1 MSIDVLIFTNNHR
14 DQINDA
20 VFSVLLQ
27 EIPCDI
33 YIFNNGN
40 NLLLKPELK
49 IKVKKIFN
57 KSEIKRPGEIRN
69 YGLSQ
74 SFGEYIF
81 FLDGDDVWKK
91 NKLKIQIEILKKYK
105 NDCVFTECLHIDK
118 ITMNIGNVNKKYYY
132 ENQFKNMIIKN
143 MSITGSMSGLGIRR
157 EVLNSLKK
165 RDGYIFNKNII
176 YGEDFDLYLR
186 LSTISK
192 FRKIFENLVII
203 SVDPNSY
210 SRKFSF
216 EAITCWRFYVKLS
229 NIFKFWRINKFY
241 KNIELVI
248 YVIAEFIFFMLISF
262 QRFLKSLFLNKKIF

>member
-14 DQINDA
+14 DQINEA

-33 YIFNNGN
+33 YIFDNGN

-57 KSEIKRPGEIRN
+57 KSEIKRPSEIRN
-69 YGLSQ
+69 YGLNQ

-91 NKLKIQIEILKKYK
+91 NKLKFQIEILKKYK
-105 NDCVFTECLHIDK
+105 NDCVFTECQHKDK
-118 ITMNIGNVNKKYYY
+118 ISKNIKNLNKKYYH
-132 ENQFKNMIIKN
+132 ENQFENMVIKN
-143 MSITGSMSGLGIRR
+143 MSVTGSMSGLGIRR
-157 EVLNSLKK
+157 ETFNSLKK

-192 FRKIFENLVII
+192 FIKIFENLVII
-203 SVDPNSY
+203 SVDENSY
-210 SRKFSF
+210 SRKFSSQ
-216 EAITCWRFYVKLS
+216 AIY
-229 NIFKFWRINKFY
+229 FW
-241 KNIELVI
+241 
-248 YVIAEFIFFMLISF
+248 
-262 QRFLKSLFLNKKIF
+262 